1 VLLPW
6 YDFQRKYWDI
16 HVANTVATQQDMS
29 KYLGGPFRLFPP
41 ASTGGEGKEASSTI
55 DVKSNWVWF
64 GLICRRRPTAAR
76 SKWKRMIL
84 PSDTLL
90 RIPVSQQHNELMNLY
105 MPRPP
110 RSTSQY
116 VIKENRSD
124 QRNEFEDS
132 KWKSKPNSV
141 ERQA

>member
-1 VLLPW
+1 
-6 YDFQRKYWDI
+6 
-16 HVANTVATQQDMS
+16 
-29 KYLGGPFRLFPP
+29 
-41 ASTGGEGKEASSTI
+41 
-55 DVKSNWVWF
+55 
-64 GLICRRRPTAAR
+64 
-76 SKWKRMIL
+76 MIL

-105 MPRPP
+105 TPRPP

-132 KWKSKPNSV
+132 K
-141 ERQA
+141 